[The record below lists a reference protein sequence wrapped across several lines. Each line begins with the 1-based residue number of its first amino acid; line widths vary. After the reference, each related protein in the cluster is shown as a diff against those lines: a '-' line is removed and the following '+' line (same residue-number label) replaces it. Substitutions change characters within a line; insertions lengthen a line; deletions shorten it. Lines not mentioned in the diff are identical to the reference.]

1 MQLLSLRVEN
11 FGLFRGAHSFDLAA
25 PNAVGTDGHP
35 PNLTV
40 FVGHNGAGK
49 STLFQVIAV
58 ALHGVQALGD
68 KISAPQYNDFLYG
81 HMHRHKEGVK
91 TAVSTEASVT
101 LSFGFV
107 QSGIPRRVHVARH
120 WQRNGRAVSETLEV
134 LQDSQLLAT
143 EAADAQAWIND
154 LLPPGVA
161 RLCFFDAEDLDAL
174 AGADQRNPSLGEA
187 LQRLLG
193 LDLIQRAQADLRA
206 YILKQGGS
214 SALSD
219 LRHVV
224 LAHQTSLEGLDRK
237 LAGLNAQMDALTD
250 EEATAKAQIAEQ
262 ERRLAAAGGL
272 FAARRTVQQERQ
284 EVIGGEIAATQA
296 QIADQAAHLL
306 PFALAP
312 QLCRRL
318 AARITEE
325 ETAQR
330 EQVAQTL
337 LRERLTQIET
347 KICGETFWEEVSI
360 GWGKRQ
366 DIIQRFLDVIETHR
380 PAANADA
387 PLLHHL
393 ADPERVQLRMWI
405 TQTLEV
411 VPDQVQ
417 QFGDRLRG
425 LQEEQRTLEIDLQRA
440 PDDAALAPLHAAVL
454 ECQTALADIQHRRA
468 KLQEEIG
475 IEQYKRTDKDRQM
488 QKAITALTTAQ
499 AGEAEMVLAERSRS
513 VLRSYEAA
521 LTRQRLSA
529 LEKALVRCFNAL
541 CQKEHLLAAVTIQP
555 DDFAVELES
564 ADGRI
569 LHLSSFSAGERQLYA
584 LALLQAMREVSD
596 LQLPLLVDTPLAR
609 LDAEHRRRLL
619 HGYLPIVSSQVLL
632 FATDAE
638 ADAPFLDEAHPYLAY
653 AYRLRFDPTRGD
665 TEATLIEPQSSS
677 RPEYLSLQ
685 DLPHAL

>member
-11 FGLFRGAHSFDLAA
+11 FGLFRGAHFFDLAA
-25 PNAVGTDGHP
+25 PAVSGTEGRQ

-49 STLFQVIAV
+49 STLFQAIAV

-68 KISAPQYNDFLYG
+68 KVSTTQYNDFLYG

-91 TAVSTEASVT
+91 TAVSTEASVA

-107 QSGIPRRVHVARH
+107 QSGIPRRVHVARR

-154 LLPPGVA
+154 LLPPGIS

-206 YILKQGGS
+206 YIIKQGGS
-214 SALSD
+214 SAVSD
-219 LRHVV
+219 LSHVV
-224 LAHQTSLEGLDRK
+224 LAHQASLESLDRK
-237 LAGLNAQMDALTD
+237 LAGLNTQMETLTD
-250 EEATAKAQIAEQ
+250 EEIKAKAQIAEQ

-272 FAARRTVQQERQ
+272 YAARRTVQQERQ

-312 QLCRRL
+312 RLCRRL

-347 KICGETFWEEVSI
+347 KISGETFWEEVSI
-360 GWGKRQ
+360 GTKKRQ
-366 DIIQRFLDVIETHR
+366 DLLQRFLDVIETHR
-380 PAANADA
+380 PAADTDA
-387 PLLHHL
+387 ALLHHL
-393 ADPERVQLRMWI
+393 ADPERAQLRTWI

-425 LQEEQRTLEIDLQRA
+425 LQEEQRTLELDLQRA

-454 ECQTALADIQHRRA
+454 DCQTALADIQRRRA
-468 KLQEEIG
+468 QLGEEIG
-475 IEQYKRTDKDRQM
+475 ALNYQRTEKDRQM
-488 QKAITALTTAQ
+488 QRAITVLTTAQ
-499 AGEAEMVLAERSRS
+499 AGETEMVLAARSRS
-513 VLRSYEAA
+513 VLRAYEDA

-529 LEKALVRCFNAL
+529 LEKSLVRCFNTL

-564 ADGRI
+564 KDGRI
-569 LHLSSFSAGERQLYA
+569 LQLSSFSAGERQLYA

-596 LQLPLLVDTPLAR
+596 RQLPLLVDTPLAR
-609 LDAEHRRRLL
+609 LDAEHRQRLL
-619 HGYLPIVSSQVLL
+619 HGYLPIVSSQVVL

-638 ADAPFLDEAHPYLAY
+638 ADAPFLADAQPYLAQ
-653 AYRLRFDPTRGD
+653 AYRLRFDPARGD
-665 TEATLIEPQSSS
+665 TEATPIEQRS
-677 RPEYLSLQ
+677 RQETEYLSLQ
-685 DLPHAL
+685 ELPHAF